1 MQLPNPAHSTPTPLP
16 APHPNPPFNLAF
28 YLIFR
33 LELLC
38 WIERIICR
46 TSPLRG
52 RKSWQAEEP
61 ILIKQ
66 HKKTLL
72 PSVSIRRTRFF
83 SIVMSAELAAEQ
95 SDVRELLTTLNLWNS
110 NGILFCL
117 VWFDDRECMHA
128 RGILLLLLLLP
139 VLLSQILWSLI
150 SGTDLYSLSCLW
162 KIKWTSHYIL
172 TGVLTV

>member
-1 MQLPNPAHSTPTPLP
+1 MDSLMQLPNPAHSTSTPLP

-83 SIVMSAELAAEQ
+83 LYRDERRIGGWAKWCQGTLDDFKFMKLEWDFVLFGLVWWQRMHACSWYFVVVVVVAGSIVT
-95 SDVRELLTTLNLWNS
+95 D
-110 NGILFCL
+110 
-117 VWFDDRECMHA
+117 
-128 RGILLLLLLLP
+128 
-139 VLLSQILWSLI
+139 SLE
-150 SGTDLYSLSCLW
+150 SY
-162 KIKWTSHYIL
+162 
-172 TGVLTV
+172 